1 VAHADLV
8 RAQDERPPYPAI
20 FGGAVESSARE
31 SLNLSTSLF
40 GGYDSNQIAGTTGS
54 GFSPIAFQSTGPYT
68 GLTPDLT
75 FGTNGTS
82 FDVQASAGTD
92 LRYYNEFGRVITLSN
107 HGGVDFFIRKR
118 STNVRIGQTIS
129 YLPSNLGALFARPPT
144 SAVPGPPDVLPAPDY
159 YAAYADRY
167 VNYVTSGNVDYHTSR
182 QGTLSVNLD
191 AGYTHYVDSQAVLG
205 LGDLPSYHAGTQ
217 YSQRIDRKVSL
228 QFGYIFGRASYSH
241 GFRPVSQHDITAGMT
256 YQRPLSATRRMTF
269 QFNLGSTIYGEAQP
283 TPASDTPT
291 SPGGEPPLA
300 EQGHHVAATG
310 SASVSRP
317 IGRSWNLMGSYYH
330 GLSFVSGLRDA
341 VFNDSLS
348 VSASG
353 FLNRRIDLT
362 ASGSY
367 AFGSFPLAASTSS
380 DYSTYTANIRARFG
394 LTNGL
399 AAYADYT
406 YYYYLFD
413 NRVLLAPGLP
423 PELTRNSIQGGIT
436 LWLPIVTHH

>member
-1 VAHADLV
+1 MAHADLV

-31 SLNLSTSLF
+31 SLNLSTSFF

-75 FGTNGTS
+75 FGTNGAS
-82 FDVQASAGTD
+82 FDVQARAGTD
-92 LRYYNEFGRVITLSN
+92 LRYYNELGRVITLSN

-144 SAVPGPPDVLPAPDY
+144 SAVPGPPDVLPSPDY

-167 VNYVTSGNVDYHTSR
+167 INYITSGNVDYHTSR

-191 AGYTHYVDSQAVLG
+191 AGYTHYVDSQPLFG
-205 LGDLPSYHAGTQ
+205 LSDLPMYHAGGQ
-217 YSQRIDRKVSL
+217 YSQRIDRNVSL
-228 QFGYIFGRASYSH
+228 QFGYTFGRASYSQ
-241 GFRPVSQHDITAGMT
+241 GFRPVNQHDVTAGMT
-256 YQRPLSATRRMTF
+256 YERPLSATRRMTF
-269 QFNLGSTIYGEAQP
+269 QFNLGSTIYGEAEP
-283 TPASDTPT
+283 TPADDS
-291 SPGGEPPLA
+291 S
-300 EQGHHVAATG
+300 QGHNVGVTG

-317 IGRSWNLMGSYYH
+317 IGRSWNLVGSYYH
-330 GLSFVSGLRDA
+330 GLSYVSGLRDA
-341 VFNDSLS
+341 AFNDSLT
-348 VSASG
+348 VSANG

-367 AFGSFPLAASTSS
+367 AFGSFPLAEATSS

-436 LWLPIVTHH
+436 LWLPILTHH